1 MSAAYR
7 LPITLLPEMGS
18 ATIVINSSHWRN
30 IRGDQWQ

>member
-18 ATIVINSSHWRN
+18 ATIVINSSH
-30 IRGDQWQ
+30 